1 MRHKLATPML
11 ALAGLL
17 MAGCAA
23 AQETGQQLVNP
34 MVVLLKAT
42 ADTSQSGFWFY
53 WLIWL
58 CGLAIMVI
66 FVERLISVNF
76 KSNIDSAKFSADIFK
91 LIKSGEVGKAY
102 KLAESMSEKALAYIY
117 ARALK
122 EAAEREVVDYRNIQ
136 NAVDEAALEIIPR
149 LEKRTGWLQ
158 TLSNVATLLGLMG
171 TIYGL
176 IQAFTALENADA
188 ASKGALLAK
197 AIGTAMLTTLHGLVV
212 AVPGTLAFAFINNKT
227 KSILNDVDEY
237 SVKLIHLITGSK

>member
-1 MRHKLATPML
+1 MRQKLATPLM
-11 ALAGLL
+11 ALAGLSL
-17 MAGCAA
+17 AGTAA
-23 AQETGQQLVNP
+23 AQEAGQQLVNP

-42 ADTSQSGFWFY
+42 AATDQSGFWFY

-58 CGLAIMVI
+58 CGLAVIVI

-76 KSNIDSAKFSADIFK
+76 KANIDSAKFSTDIFK
-91 LIKSGEVGKAY
+91 LIKGGEVGKAY

-149 LEKRTGWLQ
+149 LEKRTSWLQ
-158 TLSNVATLLGLMG
+158 TLANVSTLLGLMG

-197 AIGTAMLTTLHGLVV
+197 AIGTAMLTTLHGLVIAIPATMMF
-212 AVPGTLAFAFINNKT
+212 AVINNKT
-227 KSILNDVDEY
+227 KAILNDVDEY